1 MATTAASRKL
11 LGCKSRAT
19 TQYVLGQMAEQR
31 MHYAESS
38 IPKTEHD
45 AMSQMLDLK
54 TGKYRQRE
62 DEIIA
67 ELEAEYLE
75 PGD

>member
-1 MATTAASRKL
+1 
-11 LGCKSRAT
+11 
-19 TQYVLGQMAEQR
+19 MAEQR

-38 IPKTEHD
+38 IPETEHD
-45 AMSQMLDLK
+45 AMSRMLDLK

-67 ELEAEYLE
+67 ELEAEDLE